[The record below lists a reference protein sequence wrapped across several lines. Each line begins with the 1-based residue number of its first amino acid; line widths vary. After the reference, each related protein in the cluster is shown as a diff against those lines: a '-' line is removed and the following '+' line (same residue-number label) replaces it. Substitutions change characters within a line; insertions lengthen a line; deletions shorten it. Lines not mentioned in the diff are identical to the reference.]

1 VNIYYVYQY
10 LRENGSPYYIGKG
23 SKNRA
28 YSSCRTIPKPT
39 NRNRIQIIAHQLSE
53 SEALLLETKLISIF
67 GRIDL
72 GTGIL
77 HNKTNGGEGACRVA
91 NKVAWNK
98 GKIQSAEHNFKI
110 SNSLKNYQRT
120 DSHQENINKSLKGR
134 KPTFLGKMH
143 SNETK
148 EKLKQANLGKKRGAT
163 PEHVKE
169 KIRAS
174 LAKTRDKKKPTEVGL
189 IL

>member
-1 VNIYYVYQY
+1 MNIYYVYQY
-10 LRENGSPYYIGKG
+10 LREDGTPYYIGKG

-28 YSSCRTIPKPT
+28 YSTCRTIPRPKD
-39 NRNRIQIIAHQLSE
+39 RSKIQIIAHHLFE

-98 GKIQSAEHNFKI
+98 GKIQSAEHNLKI
-110 SNSLKNYQRT
+110 SDALKNYKRT
-120 DSHQENINKSLKGR
+120 GQHQENINKSLKGR
-134 KPTFLGKMH
+134 EPTFLGKSH
-143 SNETK
+143 SEETK
-148 EKLKQANLGKKRGAT
+148 EKLRQFNLGKTRGPT
-163 PEHVKE
+163 SESVKE

-174 LAKTRDKKKPTEVGL
+174 LAETLAKKKALLSQG
-189 IL
+189 